1 MCQKCQTFIKNGSN
15 GLVAGG
21 ENGEKCETFVKN
33 EGCVDFGATQKGP
46 KVWNCMQNKEEAG
59 GLGGGR

>member
-1 MCQKCQTFIKNGSN
+1 MSQKCETLVKNGSN
-15 GLVAGG
+15 GSVAGG
-21 ENGEKCETFVKN
+21 ENGEKCETFVQN
-33 EGCVDFGATQKGP
+33 EGRVDFGAPQKGP